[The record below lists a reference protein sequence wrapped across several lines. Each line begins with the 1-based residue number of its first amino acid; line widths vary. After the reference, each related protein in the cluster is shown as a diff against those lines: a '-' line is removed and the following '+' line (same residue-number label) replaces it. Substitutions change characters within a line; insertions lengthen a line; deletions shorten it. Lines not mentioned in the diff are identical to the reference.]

1 MSNAIQSFGVLH
13 NNPFI
18 FAPLFS
24 QFYKSLGE
32 KPKSVLLSYLVLPFV
47 LYPESRIFLVK
58 ARSTSS
64 LRTLI
69 GKKGNREHIYGL
81 DERIADYRELTN
93 TSFQH
98 AVNMNVLQI
107 SETLSA
113 DVVSDWSTNPMCLPD
128 QLKAAHRLG
137 LLFTPFDVPTVYRM
151 IGVKK
156 L

>member
-1 MSNAIQSFGVLH
+1 MSNAIQSLGVLH

-24 QFYKSLGE
+24 QFYKSLRE
-32 KPKSVLLSYLVLPFV
+32 KPKSILRSYLVLPFV
-47 LYPESRIFLVK
+47 LYPESRIYLVK
-58 ARSTSS
+58 AISTSS
-64 LRTLI
+64 LRTLM
-69 GKKGNREHIYGL
+69 GKKGHREHIYGL

-98 AVNMNVLQI
+98 AVDMNVLQI
-107 SETLSA
+107 GETLSV
-113 DVVSDWSTNPMCLPD
+113 DVVSDWSTYPMHLND
-128 QLKAAHRLG
+128 QLKAAKRLG
-137 LLFTPFDVPTVYRM
+137 ILFAPFDVPTVYRM